1 MAPNFCRDCGNILD
15 ISAELIINCECCGKE
30 NQSLH
35 NFPYFILPSNST
47 IDSKR
52 FDTTT
57 SKTNNFPSLLREK
70 LTSKTQQLTSKDF
83 ENTRVIERECPECQ
97 AKVMTWS
104 EAQMRSADEGSTIF
118 YRCVC
123 GYRFNKLSTQ
133 INPDKIGRV
142 V

>member
-15 ISAELIINCECCGKE
+15 ISAELIISCECCGKE
-30 NQSLH
+30 NQ
-35 NFPYFILPSNST
+35 N
-47 IDSKR
+47 SKR
-52 FDTTT
+52 FEITT

-123 GYRFNKLSTQ
+123 GYR
-133 INPDKIGRV
+133 
-142 V
+142 